1 MKQLHY
7 LQSLPRAG
15 NTILGSLINQSDN
28 IRLTAHSNA
37 VEVLHR
43 VLTIREVKTYQQF
56 PDNTSIINS
65 ARAGL
70 LAHYDHIDCS
80 HIIDRGPWGTPD
92 NLDYIKELNLSRKF
106 ILLYRP
112 LFECVGSVVKV
123 LGDHKPLAHKSW
135 AEEDLQE
142 DRMIG
147 YNAIGLENILKSNEQ
162 FLVITYDDMCEAPQ
176 SVIDKI
182 FDFIE
187 VPRFNL
193 DFNNLKQFEYNGL
206 KYNDFDHPWHT
217 VRTDKIEKKTTDYM
231 SYIPT
236 DIVKKY
242 QEQNNRLHDLVMK
255 NKK

>member
-15 NTILGSLINQSDN
+15 NTILGSLINQSN
-28 IRLTAHSNA
+28 NTQLTANSNA
-37 VEVLHR
+37 VEILHR
-43 VLTIREVKTYQQF
+43 VLTIRETKTYQHF

-65 ARAGL
+65 AREGL

-80 HIIDRGPWGTPD
+80 HIIDRGPWGTLA
-92 NLDYIKELNLSRKF
+92 NLDYIKELNLPRKF

-112 LFECVGSVVKV
+112 LFECVGSAVKV
-123 LGDHKPLAHKSW
+123 LGGDKFS
-135 AEEDLQE
+135 AEEILKE
-142 DRMIG
+142 DKLIG
-147 YNAIGLENILKSNEQ
+147 CNATGLENILKSNEQ
-162 FLVITYDDMCEAPQ
+162 FIVITYEDICEAPQ

-206 KYNDFDHPWHT
+206 KYDDFDHPWHT
-217 VRTDKIEKKTTDYM
+217 VRTDKIEKNTIDYM
-231 SYIPT
+231 SYIPI
-236 DIVKKY
+236 DVVKKY
-242 QEQNNRLHDLVMK
+242 QDQNNRLHDLVME
-255 NKK
+255 NKR